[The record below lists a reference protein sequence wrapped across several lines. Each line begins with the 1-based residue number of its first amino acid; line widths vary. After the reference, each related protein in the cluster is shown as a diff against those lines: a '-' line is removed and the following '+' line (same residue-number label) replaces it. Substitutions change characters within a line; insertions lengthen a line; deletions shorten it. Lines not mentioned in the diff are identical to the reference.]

1 MSSEAS
7 TGGTERYR
15 EPTVEELRRELAEAR
30 RREAATAEVLRVIS
44 TSAADVQPVFD
55 TIVRSAVTLC
65 NGGFS
70 GLFQFDGEL
79 VHLVAQHNWSPEA
92 LEEAIRIFPAPPNR
106 VIAGCAILKRAV
118 VHVPDVELDPEL
130 QHAALPRAIGWR
142 GSLFVPMLRDGDP
155 IGAIVVTRSQPGH
168 FSDSEIELLKTFA
181 DQAVIA
187 IENKRLFEAEQARTR
202 EVTERTHALAEA
214 LHHQT
219 ATSEVLNVISRS
231 PTNLQPVFDTIV
243 KSAVRLCGALLGA
256 LYKFDGE
263 LLHVVAHHNYTPE
276 ALNALQ
282 RVYPARP
289 SRALFTARS
298 ILERAVVH
306 IPDVEAHDP
315 DHKFQALSRAISVR
329 SGLYVPMLREGSAI
343 GVIAGEAT
351 SLRSSPRIC
360 APLLR
365 AWLQTR
371 APGRPANRQRAP
383 AQRVARGAAAA
394 DRHRRC
400 AKSHQPLGV

>member
-1 MSSEAS
+1 MESQTSTASGEHDLAQKVQHLELQLSEAHQ
-7 TGGTERYR
+7 
-15 EPTVEELRRELAEAR
+15 
-30 RREAATAEVLRVIS
+30 REAATAEVLNI
-44 TSAADVQPVFD
+44 
-55 TIVRSAVTLC
+55 
-65 NGGFS
+65 
-70 GLFQFDGEL
+70 
-79 VHLVAQHNWSPEA
+79 
-92 LEEAIRIFPAPPNR
+92 
-106 VIAGCAILKRAV
+106 
-118 VHVPDVELDPEL
+118 
-130 QHAALPRAIGWR
+130 
-142 GSLFVPMLRDGDP
+142 
-155 IGAIVVTRSQPGH
+155 
-168 FSDSEIELLKTFA
+168 
-181 DQAVIA
+181 
-187 IENKRLFEAEQARTR
+187 
-202 EVTERTHALAEA
+202 
-214 LHHQT
+214 
-219 ATSEVLNVISRS
+219 ISRS
-231 PTNLQPVFDTIV
+231 PTDLQPVFDTIV
-243 KSAVRLCGALLGA
+243 KSAVRLCGARLGA
-256 LYKFDGE
+256 FYTFDGE

-289 SRALFTARS
+289 SRTLFTGRA